1 MYLDELTVEHGE
13 TLPWEPLRDGF
24 DFEGERVT
32 LLGVRGIWK
41 PQCLDLPIS
50 LRTSPQNPYGDVT
63 GDDGLLHYRYY
74 GTDIDHPDNAGL
86 RSCYRSGLPLIYF
99 AGVERGWYSPIWPM
113 VLVNDDPGTLTFTGA
128 CDDPQA
134 VRSPSG
140 PDQADAARRQYVTR
154 LALVRLHQARFRQV
168 VLRAYRTACTV
179 CQLGH
184 MELLDAAHI
193 VPDRAEVGGRT
204 SRAEWIGTLQD
215 SSRGIRR
222 EHPWDSPRL
231 RRRNPIGC
239 PRRARWSNAPIWTP
253 RSTQHTDCRS
263 AKACRSTRPR
273 SASRFDTSSF
283 AEQADIHRMLPDS
296 RNPDRE
302 PTDSRPGCSGPCD
315 SLKK

>member
-1 MYLDELTVEHGE
+1 MVKNGEVPSAETDWLIRQAAFVYLDELTVEHGE

-74 GTDIDHPDNAGL
+74 GSDIDHPDNAGL

-128 CDDPQA
+128 CDDPDA
-134 VRSPSG
+134 VRSPRS
-140 PDQADAARRQYVTR
+140 PNPANEARRQYVTR

-168 VLRAYRTACTV
+168 VLRAYRRACTV

-193 VPDRAEVGGRT
+193 VPDRTEVGGEPVVPNGL
-204 SRAEWIGTLQD
+204 ALCKIHHAAFDANIL
-215 SSRGIRR
+215 GIRPDYVAEIR
-222 EHPWDSPRL
+222 SDVLAESDGPMLRYGIQEVHNMPISVPRSPADQPDRARL
-231 RRRNPIGC
+231 ELRYDQF
-239 PRRARWSNAPIWTP
+239 RRAS
-253 RSTQHTDCRS
+253 
-263 AKACRSTRPR
+263 
-273 SASRFDTSSF
+273 
-283 AEQADIHRMLPDS
+283 
-296 RNPDRE
+296 
-302 PTDSRPGCSGPCD
+302 
-315 SLKK
+315 

>member
-1 MYLDELTVEHGE
+1 MVKNGEVPSAETDWLIRQAAFVYLDELTVEHGE

-74 GTDIDHPDNAGL
+74 GTDIDHADNTGL

-99 AGVERGWYSPIWPM
+99 AGVERGWYSPLWPII
-113 VLVNDDPGTLTFTGA
+113 LVNDDPGTLTFTGA

-134 VRSPSG
+134 VRSPSS
-140 PDQADAARRQYVTR
+140 PNPADEVRRQYVTR

-193 VPDRAEVGGRT
+193 VPDRTEVGGEPVV
-204 SRAEWIGTLQD
+204 SNGLALCKIHHAAFDANIL
-215 SSRGIRR
+215 GIRPDCVAEIR
-222 EHPWDSPRL
+222 SDVLAERDGPMLRYGIQEVHNMPIVVPRSPADRPDHARL
-231 RRRNPIGC
+231 EIRYDQF
-239 PRRARWSNAPIWTP
+239 RRAS
-253 RSTQHTDCRS
+253 
-263 AKACRSTRPR
+263 
-273 SASRFDTSSF
+273 
-283 AEQADIHRMLPDS
+283 
-296 RNPDRE
+296 
-302 PTDSRPGCSGPCD
+302 
-315 SLKK
+315 

>member
-1 MYLDELTVEHGE
+1 MVKNEEVPSAETDWLIRQAAFMYLDELTVEHGE

-41 PQCLDLPIS
+41 PRCLDLPIS
-50 LRTSPQNPYGDVT
+50 LRTSPQNPYGDLT

-99 AGVERGWYSPIWPM
+99 AGVERGWYSPLWPM
-113 VLVNDDPGTLTFTGA
+113 ILVNDDPGTLTFTGA

-134 VRSPSG
+134 VRSPGSSN
-140 PDQADAARRQYVTR
+140 PANEVRRQYVTR

-193 VPDRAEVGGRT
+193 VPDRTEVGGEPIV
-204 SRAEWIGTLQD
+204 SNGLALCKIHHAAFDANIL
-215 SSRGIRR
+215 GIRPDYVAEIR
-222 EHPWDSPRL
+222 SDVLAERDGPMLRYGIQEVHNLPISVPRSPADRPDRARL
-231 RRRNPIGC
+231 EIRYDQF
-239 PRRARWSNAPIWTP
+239 RRAS
-253 RSTQHTDCRS
+253 
-263 AKACRSTRPR
+263 
-273 SASRFDTSSF
+273 
-283 AEQADIHRMLPDS
+283 
-296 RNPDRE
+296 
-302 PTDSRPGCSGPCD
+302 
-315 SLKK
+315 